1 MEHGMA
7 LAMAVVTLAG
17 ILAGYRV
24 AFVLAGSAALFIL
37 ISDTPLAFFNLLLS
51 RIYATALSNWILVA
65 VPMFI
70 LLGYILEK
78 TGVAERSLHSSQKA
92 FGGSPI
98 GMIVSVLFVGVLLAA
113 SSGIVGASVV
123 LLGLIAMPRLVEAGL
138 DKPTAAG
145 LVASS
150 GTLAILVPP
159 SVMLIILGDQL
170 QVPIGDMFAGAI
182 GPGLLMFCLYG
193 VYAGFRAIG
202 LPGVEGHEAQPIVQ
216 TLYDVGPLILL
227 VVCVLGSIINGIAT
241 PTEASGLGALGAI
254 LIAALYRR
262 FTWKALMDSARDTV
276 RTSAMVFAVLIGA
289 VCFSVVFRRVGGD
302 DLILSGASAFG
313 DGPWTILIVV
323 MGAIFVLGFFLDWL
337 EITLIML
344 PIFAPVIESLDFGN
358 GLEGTTLIVWF
369 GILVAINLQTSF
381 LTPPFGFALFYLQ
394 GVLGKRVTAV
404 EIYRGGRAFRRDP
417 AHHARSRLSISRHHH
432 RAHTQMKTGRRN
444 R

>member
-1 MEHGMA
+1 MA
-7 LAMAVVTLAG
+7 LAMALVTLAG

-37 ISDTPLAFFNLLLS
+37 LSDTPVAFFNLLLS

-78 TGVAERSLHSSQKA
+78 TGVAERSLQASQKA

-138 DKPTAAG
+138 DKSTAAG

-150 GTLAILVPP
+150 GTLAILIPP

-170 QVPIGDMFAGAI
+170 QVPISDMFAGAI
-182 GPGLLMFCLYG
+182 GPGLIMFCLYG
-193 VYAGFRAIG
+193 LYAGIRAIG
-202 LPGVEGHEAQPIVQ
+202 LPRVEGHETQSIAKTI
-216 TLYDVGPLILL
+216 YDVGPLILL
-227 VVCVLGSIINGIAT
+227 VICVLGSIINGIAT

-254 LIAALYRR
+254 LIAVLYRR
-262 FTWKALMDSARDTV
+262 FSWKALIDSARDTV
-276 RTSAMVFAVLIGA
+276 GTSAMVFAVLIGA
-289 VCFSVVFRRVGGD
+289 VCFSAVFRRVGGD
-302 DLILSGASAFG
+302 HLILSAASVFG

-323 MGAIFVLGFFLDWL
+323 MCGIFVLGFFLDWL

-344 PIFAPVIESLDFGN
+344 PIFAPVIATLDFGN

-394 GVLGKRVTAV
+394 GVLGKQVTAV
-404 EIYRGGRAFRRDP
+404 EIYKGVAPFIAIQLVTLVLVFLFPG
-417 AHHARSRLSISRHHH
+417 II
-432 RAHTQMKTGRRN
+432 TGLIPK
-444 R
+444 

>member
-1 MEHGMA
+1 MA
-7 LAMAVVTLAG
+7 LAMALVTLAG

-24 AFVLAGSAALFIL
+24 AFVLAGSAALFIV
-37 ISDTPLAFFNLLLS
+37 ISDTPLAFVNLLLS
-51 RIYATALSNWILVA
+51 RIYASALSNWILVA

-123 LLGLIAMPRLVEAGL
+123 LLGLIAMPRLLEAGL

-150 GTLAILVPP
+150 GTLAILIPP

-170 QVPIGDMFAGAI
+170 QVPISDMFAGAI
-182 GPGLLMFCLYG
+182 GPGLLMFVLYG
-193 VYAGFRAIG
+193 LYAGIRAIG
-202 LPGVEGHEAQPIVQ
+202 LPGIEGHEAQSVLK

-227 VVCVLGSIINGIAT
+227 VICVLGSIINGIAT

-254 LIAALYRR
+254 LIAVLYRR
-262 FTWKALMDSARDTV
+262 FSWKALMDSARDTV

-289 VCFSVVFRRVGGD
+289 VCFSAVFRREGVT
-302 DLILSGASAFG
+302 ILSCRPHRRLAT
-313 DGPWTILIVV
+313 GP
-323 MGAIFVLGFFLDWL
+323 G
-337 EITLIML
+337 
-344 PIFAPVIESLDFGN
+344 PS
-358 GLEGTTLIVWF
+358 
-369 GILVAINLQTSF
+369 
-381 LTPPFGFALFYLQ
+381 
-394 GVLGKRVTAV
+394 
-404 EIYRGGRAFRRDP
+404 
-417 AHHARSRLSISRHHH
+417 
-432 RAHTQMKTGRRN
+432 
-444 R
+444 

>member
-289 VCFSVVFRRVGGD
+289 VCFSV
-302 DLILSGASAFG
+302 A
-313 DGPWTILIVV
+313 T
-323 MGAIFVLGFFLDWL
+323 
-337 EITLIML
+337 
-344 PIFAPVIESLDFGN
+344 
-358 GLEGTTLIVWF
+358 
-369 GILVAINLQTSF
+369 TSF
-381 LTPPFGFALFYLQ
+381 SPGHRRSAMVP
-394 GVLGKRVTAV
+394 
-404 EIYRGGRAFRRDP
+404 GRY
-417 AHHARSRLSISRHHH
+417 
-432 RAHTQMKTGRRN
+432 
-444 R
+444 